1 MSSEIKILNTCKTK
15 RVVSTDN
22 FQQMKASLKFMTK
35 TSAYFLLRFST
46 AEEGWQDLIH
56 RAKILIWI
64 TRTLIAMQATTMV
77 LMLKEDLI
85 MATQS
90 QAKPIREEQAKR
102 TSWWSQMG
110 LAQISWTWMQTGT
123 PFKRNSSIII
133 MEIIMCQ
140 MANLIRALPKREV
153 KRPLNNKTITI
164 TLTLAIIMPTL
175 SWRLSILKALSRTRK
190 ERALARVRGVM
201 GVVQSISTIRRW
213 RGPKLT
219 EMQPML
225 QGWTASAHLS
235 TPLKIPTTQAKELGQ

>member
-1 MSSEIKILNTCKTK
+1 
-15 RVVSTDN
+15 
-22 FQQMKASLKFMTK
+22 
-35 TSAYFLLRFST
+35 
-46 AEEGWQDLIH
+46 
-56 RAKILIWI
+56 
-64 TRTLIAMQATTMV
+64 
-77 LMLKEDLI
+77 
-85 MATQS
+85 
-90 QAKPIREEQAKR
+90 
-102 TSWWSQMG
+102 
-110 LAQISWTWMQTGT
+110 
-123 PFKRNSSIII
+123 
-133 MEIIMCQ
+133 

-213 RGPKLT
+213 RGPKVT